1 MYDILGNEGQ
11 VKCNDDY
18 MERDDAGSAE
28 LKIVSSYLEDGE
40 LQILVVPK
48 DDGKSASREMRW
60 RLSVDPQTRH
70 VLRVEFCIATDDG
83 FEYPPYTPS
92 SQQLDLFRQFAK
104 ECEI

>member
-1 MYDILGNEGQ
+1 
-11 VKCNDDY
+11 
-18 MERDDAGSAE
+18 MEIDKSETTE
-28 LKIVSSYLEDGE
+28 LKVASSYLEDGV

-48 DDGKSASREMRW
+48 CGDKDALREMRW

-92 SQQLDLFRQFAK
+92 SEQLDLFRQFAK